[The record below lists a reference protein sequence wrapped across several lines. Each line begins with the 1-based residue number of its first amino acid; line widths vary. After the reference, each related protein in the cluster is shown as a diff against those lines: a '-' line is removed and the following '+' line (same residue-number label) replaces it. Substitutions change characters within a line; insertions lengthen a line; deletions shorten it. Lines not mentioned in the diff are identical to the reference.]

1 MSFGMFFIG
10 RDLPVHRLGFGT
22 GQLVGKGYWGPRGE
36 SEDAVD
42 VLRAA
47 VRRGVDLIDTADN
60 YGPGL
65 AEELVAEALHPYA
78 VGLVIA
84 TKGGVVRTAAD
95 AWHIDG
101 RPESLRAMCDA
112 SLQRLKRDRID
123 LYQLHRI
130 DPQVPLADQ
139 LGTLV
144 ELREAG
150 KIRHI
155 GLDSVT
161 FEQLQIALEIT
172 EIVSVQNKYNLF
184 DRESAKVLEL
194 CEQQNIAFLPWFP
207 LGNGALAAP
216 ENTVVNEIAKSHRAT
231 PAQVSL
237 AWLLHTS
244 PVLLPTPGTCSRE
257 HLDQNIE
264 AGELELT
271 REELQRLDALAA
283 K

>member
-1 MSFGMFFIG
+1 
-10 RDLPVHRLGFGT
+10 
-22 GQLVGKGYWGPRGE
+22 
-36 SEDAVD
+36 
-42 VLRAA
+42 
-47 VRRGVDLIDTADN
+47 
-60 YGPGL
+60 
-65 AEELVAEALHPYA
+65 
-78 VGLVIA
+78 
-84 TKGGVVRTAAD
+84 VVRTAAD